1 MIPKTL
7 PGEKGKK
14 VDTIVQLNVT
24 GSQAGQWNA
33 VIKDGKVN
41 VSKGVHTS
49 PELTVTADTADVLAV
64 ADGKLDPTQALMQ
77 GKAQVKVIC
86 RKLSKWLKSS
96 CLVAND
102 KHLGEEL
109 PLPGSP
115 LDNESKQKSARE
127 GAFPCKK

>member
-1 MIPKTL
+1 MAHTIESLIAMIPKTL

-77 GKAQVKVIC
+77 GKAQVKGN
-86 RKLSKWLKSS
+86 LSEAIE
-96 CLVAND
+96 VA
-102 KHLGEEL
+102 KVFM
-109 PLPGSP
+109 PG
-115 LDNESKQKSARE
+115 
-127 GAFPCKK
+127 